1 MPFLL
6 FLNFTKQVGKA
17 TADLEIVRICCD
29 PNKGDPRHHLNGS
42 AKTAL
47 THNGPLSLYLLP
59 VFCPIC
65 RFWVHFSTRIPSRK
79 RRFADQSFSPQ
90 IDGKPQRK
98 DPMDATRSLQWGLVK
113 MSISTR
119 FLLILFNECL
129 MVWKYD
135 VWCHGGDQFGSAW
148 VEGTCILGHVLRS
161 TNVEIWA
168 VVADQNNGD
177 RSIKPRPL
185 STSVTVL

>member
-29 PNKGDPRHHLNGS
+29 PNKGDARDHLNGS

-47 THNGPLSLYLLP
+47 THNGPLSLLASSLLSNLS
-59 VFCPIC
+59 VLGSFFNQNF
-65 RFWVHFSTRIPSRK
+65 RLA

-129 MVWKYD
+129 MVWKYN
-135 VWCHGGDQFGSAW
+135 VWCHGGNQFGSAW
-148 VEGTCILGHVLRS
+148 VEGTCILGHILRS

-168 VVADQNNGD
+168 MVSDQNNGD